1 MSDFL
6 ESVTGRDTMRRGFWF
21 FASLFVFIFAANFF
35 ALIPG
40 VGTFGF
46 GHGEGWDF
54 KVNQP
59 LLRGANANDN
69 LTAAYTAVF
78 FFMWF
83 YWVFRQ
89 LGFKGV
95 INDIF
100 GSKVKF
106 PNPILNW
113 TFILIFFLVGVIE
126 VFSIIVVRPI
136 AFTFR
141 LYGNIYGGESFLD
154 TIYRTAP
161 NHFWATV
168 FMVPAYLWE
177 FVVAF
182 VQAFVF
188 FILTA
193 VFTGILTNSTAHA
206 SSDNHDGKDAH
217 STILASTGIRE
228 CQTSTY
234 IKHLERNNM
243 LDIFAQTATTLSGN
257 MGAIEVGLAAGGAA
271 IGIGAVGAGASQAV
285 GRNPGA
291 IGIILAVSFAIIAV
305 SEGTFILVAFV
316 LKG

>member
-1 MSDFL
+1 MSLFFHPIFAEEGLPQAPVRLFSVDGLEVNNSMITAAITSLVVIVIVQVAMRAPKLVPSGLQNGVEWIVELMSDFL

-217 STILASTGIRE
+217 
-228 CQTSTY
+228 
-234 IKHLERNNM
+234 
-243 LDIFAQTATTLSGN
+243 
-257 MGAIEVGLAAGGAA
+257 
-271 IGIGAVGAGASQAV
+271 
-285 GRNPGA
+285 
-291 IGIILAVSFAIIAV
+291 
-305 SEGTFILVAFV
+305 
-316 LKG
+316 